1 MKADDGTRTRDI
13 LLGKQALYQLSY
25 VRKIKNLV
33 AKIISYYLNIIWKF
47 YQYLCIKLYVIVIFI
62 KDDKLLLM
70 LLKKSD

>member
-33 AKIISYYLNIIWKF
+33 VKINSYYLNII
-47 YQYLCIKLYVIVIFI
+47 
-62 KDDKLLLM
+62 
-70 LLKKSD
+70 

>member
-33 AKIISYYLNIIWKF
+33 AKIISYYLNII
-47 YQYLCIKLYVIVIFI
+47 
-62 KDDKLLLM
+62 
-70 LLKKSD
+70 